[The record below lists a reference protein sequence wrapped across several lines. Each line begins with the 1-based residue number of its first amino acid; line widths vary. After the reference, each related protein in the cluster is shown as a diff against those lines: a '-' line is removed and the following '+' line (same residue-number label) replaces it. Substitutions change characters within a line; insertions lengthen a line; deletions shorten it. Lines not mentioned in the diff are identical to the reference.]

1 MNKNTSRRPLLLG
14 ALLATICL
22 TTMGQGIVNNI
33 VTTAYTRIFL
43 RSTTAAQAL
52 ATLGI
57 TNSQSFTGS
66 AGYLLQYDGAS
77 ITNSIGF
84 QNTTG
89 VMFGSI
95 TNVGY
100 FHIQNVS
107 ALPSFY
113 VEDVISDTTPTQID
127 AAGRLIIGHTASIS
141 SGGVNQSLQVLA
153 TAGTAGLSAS
163 RWSADANAPVI
174 NLSKSRSATIGAF
187 AAVVAN
193 DVLGQ
198 LRFNGD
204 DGADIDN
211 IAGRIIVYVEGTVA
225 GNQVPGRM
233 LFELTNPTGT
243 ITERLRLDSM
253 GNMGLG
259 VTAWGTS
266 ASNVF
271 AMKHGVAPS
280 TSITDGF
287 QVYSGDVSGTAG
299 NGGMLVRSETGTIT
313 GFGTSLLIGG
323 GVNANGGGFKHA
335 RLTTGSINATS
346 SAIVT
351 NSWTTAFADANYTL
365 TTSVQDA
372 TTALLSLRVVHIE
385 ALTATGVAVRVENS
399 SAGALTGTLH
409 LIAIHD

>member
-57 TNSQSFTGS
+57 TNSQSFNGSTG
-66 AGYLLQYDGAS
+66 YILKYDGTS

-84 QNTTG
+84 ETATG
-89 VMFGSI
+89 VAFGSI

-100 FHIQNVS
+100 FHVQNVS

-127 AAGRLIIGHTASIS
+127 AAGRFINGHIASVSIGGTSAAVQSI
-141 SGGVNQSLQVLA
+141 GNNGYA
-153 TAGTAGLSAS
+153 AS
-163 RWSADANAPVI
+163 RWSADASGPLFNFG
-174 NLSKSRSATIGAF
+174 KSRSATVGSF
-187 AAVVAN
+187 SAVQSG
-193 DVLGQ
+193 DTLGQ
-198 LRFNGD
+198 FRFNGD
-204 DGADIDN
+204 DGSDVDNLAARVLASAD
-211 IAGRIIVYVEGTVA
+211 GTVA
-225 GNQVPGRM
+225 ANQVPGR
-233 LFELTNPTGT
+233 LTLETANATGT
-243 ITERLRLDSM
+243 ITERVRLDSM

-259 VTAWGTS
+259 VTAFGTS

-271 AMKHGVAPS
+271 AIKHGVAPS

-323 GVNANGGGFKHA
+323 GVNANSGGLKHA
-335 RLTTGSINATS
+335 RLTTGSINAAS
-346 SAIVT
+346 SALVT
-351 NSWTTAFADANYTL
+351 NTWTTAFADANYTL
-365 TTSVQDA
+365 TASVQDSTQA
-372 TTALLSLRVVHIE
+372 ILSIRMVHIE